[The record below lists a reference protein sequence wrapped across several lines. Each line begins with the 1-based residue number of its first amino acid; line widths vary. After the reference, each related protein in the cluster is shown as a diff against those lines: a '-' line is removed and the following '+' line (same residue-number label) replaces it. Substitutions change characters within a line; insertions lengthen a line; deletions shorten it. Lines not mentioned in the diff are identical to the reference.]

1 MIPIKSFWNSH
12 HEHNME
18 EQKGSDLLQRD
29 FTVQAVRDTRN
40 GEDGKEYLIKWV
52 GFPEEENTWEK
63 EKDLVT
69 DGMMKQIKERLAR
82 IAGEEQKKNDQEER
96 VNELRRRRA
105 RQTQKT
111 GIGPLAQFLAE
122 KAAGAAS
129 NTAGK
134 VVDYGLAVGK
144 FHSVFFQLLTEAASA
159 RTLKALKK
167 GKKATGKA
175 VDDAGGSIGEV
186 AEQYVEDAEKFTK
199 KVTKAAPSTTLRKI
213 ADIAN
218 RQKTK
223 NEKRSLMPF
232 NMPFTNKFFQVRK
245 TKVENLSA
253 KEAAEVTAKLAKTF
267 IDACGAL
274 LEEKEKKEYE
284 GDEEAL
290 EHRRQEET
298 QRRVKEIVNCRN
310 EIDKLSKAR
319 ENAKKLMR
327 DNQWDDAADQI
338 ARVSSML
345 AGMYDDHMYGT
356 YTGRNYDTLLNS
368 VVKLDPNAN
377 SDEDKESLRDALS
390 QEFVNNEDGTNQLRD
405 ALRKLVEDRY
415 AGMLKEKI
423 GELRARAKTL
433 GVENVEQFKGA
444 KAKKALVDKIREK
457 EGHKQT
463 RFEWYRNNIE
473 AKSAQEKKEK
483 LEEDYLKLLNQ
494 LDKKKIMFRKLMKE
508 FGEYIQSD
516 PRIEARTDL
525 NAKQVKDIANM
536 IALTM
541 IQVHD
546 AENGE
551 RWTGDWDKVNE
562 MEMVGEN
569 LTRLDLTGWFTEFAK
584 SNLMSQMD
592 PDGWAKY
599 TATFVS
605 ASFEAALDQL
615 LLIPWL
621 KAAARKIWA
630 QGDFEM
636 FLNVMGGG
644 ISLLPALGLATV
656 PAAVLMRGAFR
667 VLNGFSKVQGT
678 FTSIIEW
685 VTEMCLGNLHSMT
698 IEWNKKGIM
707 GKFKTTGKV
716 VFQTLSISVWTAIQA
731 VFYKVLLSYLPWLVA
746 LNPLT
751 LRYGVQMFHVL
762 SGAVI
767 LGTRKLLIRAFLSN
781 EDRETSKQNMTQLQ
795 RQILI
800 DKQLNTTSQKEL
812 QKLLQVRA
820 RTASRGG
827 YWCYQ
832 FIAVSAQDVAM
843 SLGNPIT
850 QVIIISSLAQ
860 GVQLMNWGLGW
871 IPGVSRVTNFMQG
884 QVPQNVNADAPHVS
898 ICETRTATCKVYD
911 VGGDGKPII
920 QNFDMEGYR
929 EFMNAARAAGSSN
942 PNKTAGPKMAASD
955 QDGFFPGAFD
965 NSAIHK
971 LQSVINYSN
980 AKLAKAAAVEGSYVQ
995 WGVLKMEDA
1004 GSFIATFAE
1013 STGLSTPNLNVQMGK
1028 FLKTVADIISG
1039 KVRLTLE
1046 NGYLKFVKSQVTMES
1061 VSEARLQSMIK
1072 YLNRLEKQEASKN
1085 LREATK
1091 DLKDQLR
1098 EQAKNM
1104 NAKGTKTRVSLRD
1117 RQTALQRFKKVV
1129 EDLKETAET
1138 TKDKDSYKEDGV
1150 GSGANRVEEAIKNAK
1165 NALDRTTEAIK
1176 AIQTERI
1183 NVARDG
1189 VLNSIK
1195 DILDHRQ
1202 NEGERHF
1209 SRPTSTKEVLDR
1221 FDKMDFDQQ
1230 KTMSENLKAAFNECM
1245 KEADLGVKDVEDVCT
1260 INKEELGIKFYKKGK
1275 YKGTSGTYKGKNYVD
1290 IAELVRE
1297 FDLRVHNETWNRNEA
1312 WNRKETQR
1320 RDFEDLMRTWK
1331 RTTPTDENNLNKT
1344 SDALKETLRA
1354 STGGGIDFNELW
1366 TKFKEMMPAWT
1377 FEMEYDV
1384 ETGDLA
1390 NATNATNAT
1399 DVSPDQPSS
1408 DPPPEDEGFT
1418 PYEWWNQ
1425 NSKPPVPQPQTPW
1438 VDAPPALPPPGP
1450 GPLGLPAPS
1459 APPGLPAPLG
1469 GSGTMGLLPRPARL
1483 APPPT
1488 AHKLGIRR
1496 IRRKYAFLKEK

>member
-69 DGMMKQIKERLAR
+69 DGMMEQIKERLAR

-129 NTAGK
+129 DTAGK
-134 VVDYGLAVGK
+134 VVDYGLAIGK
-144 FHSVFFQLLTEAASA
+144 FHAVLFQLLTEAASA

-167 GKKATGKA
+167 GKKAVGKA
-175 VDDAGGSIGEV
+175 VDDAGGSIGQV
-186 AEQYVEDAEKFTK
+186 AEQYVDDAEKFAK

-213 ADIAN
+213 TDIAN

-223 NEKRSLMPF
+223 NKTQSLMPF

-253 KEAAEVTAKLAKTF
+253 KESAEVTAKLGKIF

-290 EHRRQEET
+290 EYRRQGET
-298 QRRVKEIVNCRN
+298 LRRVKEIVKCRN

-345 AGMYDDHMYGT
+345 ADMYDDHMYGT
-356 YTGRNYDTLLNS
+356 YADQKYDTLLNS

-390 QEFVNNEDGTNQLRD
+390 QKFVKNEDGTNQLRD

-457 EGHKQT
+457 EGHKKT

-483 LEEDYLKLLNQ
+483 LEEVYLKLLNQ

-569 LTRLDLTGWFTEFAK
+569 NLTRLDLTGWFTSFEK
-584 SNLMSQMD
+584 SNFMSQMD
-592 PDGWAKY
+592 PDGWAK
-599 TATFVS
+599 TIATFMT
-605 ASFEAALDQL
+605 ASVEAALDR
-615 LLIPWL
+615 LIFVPWL
-621 KAAARKIWA
+621 KAAATKVWR
-630 QGDFEM
+630 QGNFNM
-636 FLNVMGGG
+636 FLHFMEDAGSIGY
-644 ISLLPALGLATV
+644 ALGLAGT
-656 PAAVLMRGAFR
+656 PAAVLMKMTFGA
-667 VLNGFSKVQGT
+667 LNGFSKVTGT
-678 FTSIIEW
+678 FTSIMEW
-685 VTEMCLGNLHSMT
+685 VTEMFLGEVNPLLLQL
-698 IEWNKKGIM
+698 KKG
-707 GKFKTTGKV
+707 GKRGRFETLRKLGRKS
-716 VFQTLSISVWTAIQA
+716 LSISVWTAVQA
-731 VFYKVLLSYLPWLVA
+731 LLYKVSLWWFPYLVM
-746 LNPLT
+746 LNPRT
-751 LRYGVQMFHVL
+751 LRYGVQMYKTL
-762 SGAVI
+762 AGAMVF
-767 LGTRKLLIRAFLSN
+767 GVRKFLIWAFWSN
-781 EDRETSKQNMTQLQ
+781 ENRETSKQNMTQLK

-800 DKQLNTTSQKEL
+800 DKQLNTASQKEL

-820 RTASRGG
+820 RTASRGSN
-827 YWCYQ
+827 WCYR
-832 FIAVSAQDVAM
+832 FIAPSAQDVGM
-843 SLGNPIT
+843 LLGGGVAE
-850 QVIIISSLAQ
+850 VIIIGSLAQ
-860 GVQLMNWGLGW
+860 GVQLMKWGLDW
-871 IPGVSRVTNFMQG
+871 IPGGVTRYTDFVQE
-884 QVPQNVNADAPHVS
+884 QVPQNVNADAPYVEV
-898 ICETRTATCKVYD
+898 CETGTATCYVYE
-911 VGGDGKPII
+911 VGG
-920 QNFDMEGYR
+920 
-929 EFMNAARAAGSSN
+929 EFMGAEWFKYNSTRDREYMDKPRAVGAFN
-942 PNKTAGPKMAASD
+942 PNDGAGPKMAAPD
-955 QDGFFPGAFD
+955 RDGFFPGVFEHSAFHKYQTLID
-965 NSAIHK
+965 YASA
-971 LQSVINYSN
+971 VG
-980 AKLAKAAAVEGSYVQ
+980 AKAAAIKGDYVN
-995 WGVLKMEDA
+995 WTILKMEDT
-1004 GSFIATFAE
+1004 GSVIANFAE
-1013 STGLSTPNLNVQMGK
+1013 YTGVSYLNPNVWTSK
-1028 FLKTVADIISG
+1028 FLKIITNIISG
-1039 KVRLTLE
+1039 KGYPAFGVRQVRIGSLTKDRAEALMKRE
-1046 NGYLKFVKSQVTMES
+1046 NMY
-1061 VSEARLQSMIK
+1061 
-1072 YLNRLEKQEASKN
+1072 EKHEASRN
-1085 LREATK
+1085 LRKANEELIK
-1091 DLKDQLR
+1091 ELGR
-1098 EQAKNM
+1098 QAKNT
-1104 NAKGTKTRVSLRD
+1104 NAKGTNTRDALRE
-1117 RQTALQRFKKVV
+1117 RQGRLHELKEAVKLF
-1129 EDLKETAET
+1129 KETAET
-1138 TKDKDSYKEDGV
+1138 AEKKVSNPEEVLFRKDLRKVGDEIKIAENVLKQTTK
-1150 GSGANRVEEAIKNAK
+1150 
-1165 NALDRTTEAIK
+1165 AIK
-1176 AIQTERI
+1176 AIQTQRI
-1183 NVARDG
+1183 GVAKAG
-1189 VLNSIK
+1189 VLNTVS
-1195 DILDHRQ
+1195 DILDEMGWQ
-1202 NEGERHF
+1202 TKLEVFGVKVGDVSI
-1209 SRPTSTKEVLDR
+1209 SRPSSTKEVLDK
-1221 FDKMDFDQQ
+1221 FNTMSFDQQ
-1230 KTMSENLKAAFNECM
+1230 RTMSEKLKAAFNKCM
-1245 KEADLGVKDVEDVCT
+1245 KEADLGVNNVEDVCT
-1260 INKEELGIKFYKKGK
+1260 INKRAFGAQFYKAAEFKK
-1275 YKGTSGTYKGKNYVD
+1275 QNNKGTYVD

-1297 FDLRVHNETWNRNEA
+1297 FDLRV
-1312 WNRKETQR
+1312 TQR

-1331 RTTPTDENNLNKT
+1331 RTAPADENNLNKT
-1344 SDALKETLRA
+1344 SDAFKETLRA
-1354 STGGGIDFNELW
+1354 SMGGIDFNEIW

-1390 NATNATNAT
+1390 NATNAT
-1399 DVSPDQPSS
+1399 DMSPDQSS
-1408 DPPPEDEGFT
+1408 DPPPEDQEFT
-1418 PYEWWNQ
+1418 PKPPDEWWNPE
-1425 NSKPPVPQPQTPW
+1425 SPPDDMPLPQTPW
-1438 VDAPPALPPPGP
+1438 VNPPPALPPPGP

-1469 GSGTMGLLPRPARL
+1469 GSGTMGLLPASIPPRPARL
-1483 APPPT
+1483 AAPPT

-1496 IRRKYAFLKEK
+1496 IRRKYTYLKEK

>member
-1 MIPIKSFWNSH
+1 MDK
-12 HEHNME
+12 
-18 EQKGSDLLQRD
+18 QRGSDLLERD

-52 GFPEEENTWEK
+52 GFGEEENTWER

-69 DGMMKQIKERLAR
+69 DGMMEQIKERLAR
-82 IAGEEQKKNDQEER
+82 IASEEQKKNDQEQR
-96 VNELRRRRA
+96 VNELRRRAA

-111 GIGPLAQFLAE
+111 GVGPLTQFLAG

-129 NTAGK
+129 DTTKK

-144 FHSVFFQLLTEAASA
+144 FHAILLQLLTEAAA
-159 RTLKALKK
+159 TRTLKALKR
-167 GKKATGKA
+167 GKKVVGKA

-186 AEQYVEDAEKFTK
+186 VEQYVDDAGKFSK
-199 KVTKAAPSTTLRKI
+199 KVVKAAPSAMLRKI

-218 RQKTK
+218 QQKTE

-253 KEAAEVTAKLAKTF
+253 KEAKEVTAKLGKIF

-290 EHRRQEET
+290 EHRRHEET
-298 QRRVKEIVNCRN
+298 RRRVKEIIKYRN

-327 DNQWDDAADQI
+327 NNQWDDAADQI

-345 AGMYDDHMYGT
+345 AGVYDDHMYGT
-356 YTGRNYDTLLNS
+356 GADQ
-368 VVKLDPNAN
+368 NAG
-377 SDEDKESLRDALS
+377 S
-390 QEFVNNEDGTNQLRD
+390 
-405 ALRKLVEDRY
+405 
-415 AGMLKEKI
+415 MLKEKI

-433 GVENVEQFKGA
+433 GVKNVEQFKGA

-463 RFEWYRNNIE
+463 RFELYRNKID

-483 LEEDYLKLLNQ
+483 LEEVYLKLINQ
-494 LDKKKIMFRKLMKE
+494 LDKKKITFRKLMCE
-508 FGEYIQSD
+508 FGKYIQSD

-536 IALTM
+536 VALTM

-569 LTRLDLTGWFTEFAK
+569 LTRMDLTGWFTMFAK
-584 SNLMSQMD
+584 SNFMSQMN
-592 PDGWAKY
+592 PDGWAKA
-599 TATFVS
+599 TATFMS
-605 ASFEAALDQL
+605 ASIETALDQL
-615 LLIPWL
+615 LLVPWL

-636 FLNVMGGG
+636 FLKLMDNTV
-644 ISLLPALGLATV
+644 SWLPVLGLAWL
-656 PAAVLMRGAFR
+656 PATALMKGAFCA
-667 VLNGFSKVQGT
+667 LNGFSKVTGT
-678 FTSIIEW
+678 FTSVMEW
-685 VTEMCLGNLHSMT
+685 VTELFLCDLHSMT
-698 IEWNKKGIM
+698 LQLKQGGIR
-707 GKFKTTGKV
+707 GKFELIRKV
-716 VFQTLSISVWTAIQA
+716 GLQTFSISVWTAIQA
-731 VFYKVLLSYLPWLVA
+731 LLYKLLLSYLPWLVA

-751 LRYGVQMFHVL
+751 LRYGVQMFHAL

-767 LGTRKLLIRAFLSN
+767 LMGRKFLIKAFWSN
-781 EDRETSKQNMTQLQ
+781 EDRETSKKNMTQLK

-800 DKQLNTTSQKEL
+800 DKQINTASQKEL

-832 FIAVSAQDVAM
+832 YIAVSAQDVAM

-850 QVIIISSLAQ
+850 QVIIISALTQ
-860 GVQLMNWGLGW
+860 GVLLTNWGLGW
-871 IPGVSRVTNFMQG
+871 IPGVSHVTNFIKA
-884 QVPQNVNADAPHVS
+884 QVPQNVNTNEPYVE
-898 ICETRTATCKVYD
+898 ICETRTATCKVFE
-911 VGGDGKPII
+911 VGGDGKPVIE
-920 QNFDMEGYR
+920 NFDMEGYR
-929 EFMNAARAAGSSN
+929 EYMSRNRALGSFD
-942 PNKTAGPKMAASD
+942 PNKTAGPKMAAPD

-965 NSAIHK
+965 NSVIHK
-971 LQSVINYSN
+971 LQAVINYTN
-980 AKLAKAAAVEGSYVQ
+980 AKLAKAAAVEGSYVK
-995 WGVLKMEDA
+995 WTVLKMDNFN
-1004 GSFIATFAE
+1004 SVIANFAD
-1013 STGLSTPNLNVQMGK
+1013 STGLSVGNPNVLMSK
-1028 FLKTVADIISG
+1028 FLKTVANIISG
-1039 KVRLTLE
+1039 KETLTWKDGALTTERL
-1046 NGYLKFVKSQVTMES
+1046 GQVTITS
-1061 VSEARLQSMIK
+1061 VSEKGLQSRI
-1072 YLNRLEKQEASKN
+1072 NRVNLVEKQEASKN
-1085 LREATK
+1085 LREATE
-1091 DLKDQLR
+1091 DLTKELSK
-1098 EQAKNM
+1098 QAGRA
-1104 NAKGTKTRVSLRD
+1104 NAKGTKTRDGLRD
-1117 RQTALQRFKKVV
+1117 RQTKLQKLKVAVEQFK
-1129 EDLKETAET
+1129 EAAETAE
-1138 TKDKDSYKEDGV
+1138 KKVSHMEDG
-1150 GSGANRVEEAIKNAK
+1150 RVEMYVKNSISDAK
-1165 NALDRTTEAIK
+1165 SKLYQTTQEIK
-1176 AIQTERI
+1176 AIQTQRI
-1183 NVARDG
+1183 EVAKDG
-1189 VLNSIK
+1189 VLNTVS
-1195 DILDHRQ
+1195 DIFDEMGWSTKLEVA
-1202 NEGERHF
+1202 NPFTGTKYKVGGVSF
-1209 SRPTSTKEVLDR
+1209 SRPSSTEEVLDR

-1230 KTMSENLKAAFNECM
+1230 KTMSENLKAAFNKCM
-1245 KEADLGVKDVEDVCT
+1245 KEADLGVGDVEDVCT
-1260 INKEELGIKFYKKGK
+1260 INGSAFGAKFYKKGK
-1275 YKGTSGTYKGKNYVD
+1275 SKGEKGENYVD
-1290 IAELVRE
+1290 IAELVRV
-1297 FDLRVHNETWNRNEA
+1297 FDLRV
-1312 WNRKETQR
+1312 RKETWKRSGGPKPAQNL

-1354 STGGGIDFNELW
+1354 SMGGGIDFNELW

-1390 NATNATNAT
+1390 NATNATDT
-1399 DVSPDQPSS
+1399 SPDQPSS

-1418 PYEWWNQ
+1418 PKPPNEWWNPE
-1425 NSKPPVPQPQTPW
+1425 SPPDDMPLPQTPW
-1438 VDAPPALPPPGP
+1438 LDAPPALPPPGP

-1459 APPGLPAPLG
+1459 APLGLPAPLG
-1469 GSGTMGLLPRPARL
+1469 GSGTTGLLPASKLLPPRPARL
-1483 APPPT
+1483 AAPPT
-1488 AHKLGIRR
+1488 AHKLGIYR
-1496 IRRKYAFLKEK
+1496 IRRKYGFLKEK